1 MEQNSTQGSDE
12 PDTINPETAPVDV
25 PPEANATPV
34 EKVDK
39 KTTIQVFTSTTEI
52 LTAEKRGNDTYDTV
66 IRRDRKVIDALRK
79 GYPDIYKALAGQ
91 Q

>member
-12 PDTINPETAPVDV
+12 PDTINPETTPSDV
-25 PPEANATPV
+25 TPSPSASPA

-66 IRRDRKVIDALRK
+66 IRRDRKVIDTLRK
-79 GYPDIYKALAGQ
+79 DYPDIYKTLAGQ